1 MFMKNLI
8 IIFVSPW
15 LTKKLVSWFFRSEQS
30 SPKDLMFISIFGAM
44 VVQIGDMNMLYGLRR
59 KKLARLLSVARK
71 KRLKILL
78 CRVTRI

>member
-30 SPKDLMFISIFGAM
+30 SPKALMFISIFGAM